1 MANQR
6 GFKNVD
12 IMNQYIIDGISSK
25 STDDDI
31 LYCLGDFVWEG
42 SNDYIEKIINRLNFL
57 KKRLKKTIMN

>member
-31 LYCLGDFVWEG
+31 LYCLGDLFGKEVM
-42 SNDYIEKIINRLNFL
+42 IIS
-57 KKRLKKTIMN
+57 KKL